1 MFNKSPY
8 KVPPE
13 IMKQKLSEKEPKK
26 LWQLM
31 KSILIFQM
39 NDPFTHR
46 RNKIRLLIF
55 FLNKLRFPA
64 AH

>member
-26 LWQLM
+26 ETVPTYQ
-31 KSILIFQM
+31 KHF
-39 NDPFTHR
+39 N
-46 RNKIRLLIF
+46 
-55 FLNKLRFPA
+55 FPNE
-64 AH
+64 